1 MAFSIIGN
9 DFFDYFR
16 FFYDKV
22 TFISDFF
29 EETGLKKYENWIFS
43 IQAMII

>member
-29 EETGLKKYENWIFS
+29 EETGLKNDQLGI
-43 IQAMII
+43 M

>member
-1 MAFSIIGN
+1 MAFCIIGN

-29 EETGLKKYENWIFS
+29 EETGLK
-43 IQAMII
+43 MINEEFIKV